1 MQAGFAMWRRTHP
14 NCLVHNFSFQEPSTA
29 QTLTSQFNDSTSNQT
44 GSRTSSTTYN
54 TVMTIMD
61 SQHYRQQNNNDK
73 VMEFNGMINQSNMMR
88 GSCNIDDRMNN
99 DNFDLSGPNSM
110 GMSFGGVNNM
120 NVPMNQNDRQFSPMG
135 LSMAGN
141 MFNGNMNMGG
151 PMGGNMT
158 NISNDSMG
166 GNMNGPMVRGMSPQM
181 NGGFNSIGHFNNGGI
196 PFGGFADP
204 EQEMI
209 MMRKRQMACAG
220 FSNNNGQIPD
230 QPAAKRPNFGVAAI
244 EEDTS
249 SVCNSQV
256 SKHKAEAPTVQPSKE
271 GIKFYSRNDVLC
283 GRGGGTNV
291 HPGNR
296 RFRDL
301 INANRRA
308 YLKARKND
316 KPAISRSI
324 VRTIREMNGRF
335 LKKDEKQGLWFEIGD
350 DLAREKT
357 SQALRQRAPEMRKIL
372 FEDEQRQQAQQEV
385 MMRRRMM
392 SQGMSMSNYGPSHV
406 QQMQQMGGPST
417 NSQMNSNN
425 VSNSLSENNQS
436 TPSFNS
442 NFNNPQ
448 DIALFARYNALQ
460 QKNSF
465 VQEKNMLLQRLAM
478 SGLNPQMINN
488 HQNDINQ
495 MTSKTLLGQ
504 NLKQITP
511 RGA

>member
-1 MQAGFAMWRRTHP
+1 MIIMESQ
-14 NCLVHNFSFQEPSTA
+14 NFF
-29 QTLTSQFNDSTSNQT
+29 
-44 GSRTSSTTYN
+44 
-54 TVMTIMD
+54 
-61 SQHYRQQNNNDK
+61 QQNNNDK
-73 VMEFNGMINQSNMMR
+73 VMEFNGMVNHNNMMR
-88 GSCNIDDRMNN
+88 GNGIIDERTNN
-99 DNFDLSGPNSM
+99 NNLDMPGPNSM
-110 GMSFGGVNNM
+110 VMSYGVDNKMNM
-120 NVPMNQNDRQFSPMG
+120 SMNHRDRQFSPMSLCMG
-135 LSMAGN
+135 GN
-141 MFNGNMNMGG
+141 VFNGGMNMAG
-151 PMGGNMT
+151 PMGGNPMNMNNDKIGE
-158 NISNDSMG
+158 NI
-166 GNMNGPMVRGMSPQM
+166 NGPMSNGVSSQM
-181 NGGFNSIGHFNNGGI
+181 NGFNSMGPYNNGSM
-196 PFGGFADP
+196 PFGGFTDP
-204 EQEMI
+204 EQEMV
-209 MMRKRQMACAG
+209 MMRKRQMACVG
-220 FSNNNGQIPD
+220 LSNNNGQIPG
-230 QPAAKRPNFGVAAI
+230 QPPAKRPNLGMAPN

-249 SVCNSQV
+249 SVCNSQD
-256 SKHKAEAPTVQPSKE
+256 SEHKAEAPTVQPSKE

-372 FEDEQRQQAQQEV
+372 FEDEQRQQAQQEA

-392 SQGMSMSNYGPSHV
+392 SQGMSMSNYGPSQIQQIH
-406 QQMQQMGGPST
+406 QMQQMGGPST
-417 NSQMNSNN
+417 NMQMSNN
-425 VSNSLSENNQS
+425 NFNNSLSENMQDS
-436 TPSFNS
+436 SPS

-448 DIALFARYNALQ
+448 DMALFARYNSLQ
-460 QKNSF
+460 QKNSL

-488 HQNDINQ
+488 HKSDINQ